1 MQAHCCCTLLFRKFL
16 NSRGEDS
23 VTSGPIL
30 WIRKPT
36 PETSPCELKDLKIG
50 EGNGNGCKES
60 TLNRSFT
67 EYIDHDP
74 RALWDRTSCSA
85 EEIKDLVQTMNRM
98 DNKPAIL
105 DILAN
110 QLELDS
116 DAPSIPPTGRE
127 KQTILI
133 SKKTSERGRMEKKV
147 MSFLKHE
154 MTRDGASESSKAFL
168 QQLEF
173 TCR

>member
-1 MQAHCCCTLLFRKFL
+1 MQAHCCCTLLFRRTFKQP
-16 NSRGEDS
+16 GEDS
-23 VTSGPIL
+23 VTSGPCL

-50 EGNGNGCKES
+50 EGSGNGGKES

-85 EEIKDLVQTMNRM
+85 EEIKDLVQTI
-98 DNKPAIL
+98 NKM

-110 QLELDS
+110 QLERDN

-133 SKKTSERGRMEKKV
+133 
-147 MSFLKHE
+147 
-154 MTRDGASESSKAFL
+154 
-168 QQLEF
+168 
-173 TCR
+173 